1 MFPQD
6 TFKELFLFEFP
17 CYCRMLLMASSLP
30 GETLGLHGVQFVQ
43 QWDIQ
48 SPFSLIIFLW
58 GIRNA
63 RCATIKVSYISLEVS
78 LRLLPW

>member
-1 MFPQD
+1 
-6 TFKELFLFEFP
+6 
-17 CYCRMLLMASSLP
+17 MASSLP

-58 GIRNA
+58 GIKNA
-63 RCATIKVSYISLEVS
+63 QCTTIKVSYILYIFLKVS
-78 LRLLPW
+78 SRLLPG